1 MRSSGGI
8 LAALRGFA
16 GTDSLHTGRHGE
28 SVQRPGREALRAKLR
43 SALLAVLDRRRWR
56 EAESS
61 TEVVFCEAD
70 AFWEVRGE
78 RVYWWLV

>member
-16 GTDSLHTGRHGE
+16 GTEGLHRHGE
-28 SVQRPGREALRAKLR
+28 SVQRPGRGALRAKLR
-43 SALLAVLDRRRWR
+43 SALLAVLDSRRWR

-61 TEVVFCEAD
+61 TEVVFCGAD
-70 AFWEVRGE
+70 AVREVRGE
-78 RVYWWLV
+78 RVHWWLV